1 MVVLRAEASPWMDRR
16 RERKAKGDLTM
27 SLGKVIGM
35 LSAVLLV
42 VAAAGIGCGGSDS
55 SGNSNSGGDSG
66 NGSSAKQASGPDEY
80 ATQVCDALGK
90 YADDMDALFN
100 GDTNLDD
107 PAQQQEA
114 ASKMS
119 TMFKGMANDL
129 DKINPPSDVKD
140 LHEGMVSAL
149 LSIADLS
156 DQMNKALDKPL
167 DEAMAD
173 IEDISAKMGDAG
185 TPLNSMGDMPTD
197 YQQAFENNDKC
208 KELSILE

>member
-1 MVVLRAEASPWMDRR
+1 
-16 RERKAKGDLTM
+16 
-27 SLGKVIGM
+27 
-35 LSAVLLV
+35 
-42 VAAAGIGCGGSDS
+42 
-55 SGNSNSGGDSG
+55 
-66 NGSSAKQASGPDEY
+66 
-80 ATQVCDALGK
+80 
-90 YADDMDALFN
+90 MDALFN
-100 GDTNLDD
+100 GDTSLDD
-107 PAQQQEA
+107 STQQQEA

-149 LSIADLS
+149 LAIADLS